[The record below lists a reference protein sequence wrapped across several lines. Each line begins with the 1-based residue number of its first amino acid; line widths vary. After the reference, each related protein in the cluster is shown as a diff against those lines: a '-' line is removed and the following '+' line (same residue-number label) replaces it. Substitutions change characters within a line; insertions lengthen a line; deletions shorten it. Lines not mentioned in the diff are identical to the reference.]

1 MLKQSTFLF
10 KFSTYLI
17 VSLPENLLLF
27 LKIMIYSLM
36 FGLIGHLLYRGVS
49 SIWQICLLIDL
60 YTSGCSVNI
69 CTIYFIDVLQREQ
82 LNSA

>member
-1 MLKQSTFLF
+1 
-10 KFSTYLI
+10 
-17 VSLPENLLLF
+17 
-27 LKIMIYSLM
+27 M
-36 FGLIGHLLYRGVS
+36 FRLIGHLLYRGVS